1 MSDEK
6 DLELDQEA
14 KELARE
20 EGDEPEGEIR
30 KVKITV
36 WASARAMNRLSDI
49 ELKVRELVE
58 EDDMFV
64 GVEDVSA
71 DEL

>member
-14 KELARE
+14 RELARE
-20 EGDEPEGEIR
+20 EGDEPEEEVR
-30 KVKITV
+30 KVKITI
-36 WASARAMNRLSDI
+36 WASARAIYRLSDL
-49 ELKVRELVE
+49 EGVVRDLVE